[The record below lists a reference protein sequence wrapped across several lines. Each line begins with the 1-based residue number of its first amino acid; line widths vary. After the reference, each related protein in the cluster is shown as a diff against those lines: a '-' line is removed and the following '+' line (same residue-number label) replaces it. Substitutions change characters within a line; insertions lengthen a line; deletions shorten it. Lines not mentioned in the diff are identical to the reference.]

1 MLVDSTLTFASRRHI
16 PVRYDRE
23 LAATTLSTMQRVSE
37 IKTKRERAFYKNR
50 MAGNK
55 AKQRFEDARLV
66 SENQHLLKQNEAIA
80 SKTEKMEQSMRTAE
94 PIAVP
99 VVLPNKLR
107 RRLKTTAT
115 SSQPMALD

>member
-1 MLVDSTLTFASRRHI
+1 M
-16 PVRYDRE
+16 RYDRE